1 MDYKFY
7 LGKHVLNKL
16 TNSMIEQV
24 FEACDFEDLTFDQLT
39 QQNAFEILYH
49 ISRQSELQG
58 EDILDAAITAEQIV
72 RFDDIYHA
80 HFKELREEIPFTAD
94 IVDDI
99 SSRIVCE
106 RIKET
111 LKQLNI
117 DDEDF
122 LDEEIDNMFEAY
134 APHVAILFC
143 DEESL
148 RERLTLAYELYKESR

>member
-7 LGKHVLNKL
+7 LGKHVLNRL

-24 FEACDFEDLTFDQLT
+24 FEACDYEDLTFDQLT
-39 QQNAFEILYH
+39 QGNVFHMLHY

-58 EDILDAAITAEQIV
+58 EDITDVAKTAHQI
-72 RFDDIYHA
+72 FMFEDIYHEY
-80 HFKELREEIPFTAD
+80 FRELQDEIPLVAD
-94 IVDDI
+94 IIDDI
-99 SSRIVCE
+99 CSGIVIK

-117 DDEDF
+117 DDEVF
-122 LDEEIDNMFEAY
+122 LDEEIDDMFEVY

-148 RERLTLAYELYKESR
+148 RERLENAYEFYKQDR